1 MAFLDRASEAIRAAG
16 GRMTEQR
23 QTLITL
29 LANTSERI
37 DAETLHRRAQ
47 ERDPQINLA
56 TVYRTLDMLEAAQLI
71 RAQFISPDH
80 SRKYFTLAVEP
91 YHFTCRRCH
100 RVIAFASDLVELLKQ
115 NLETDLHV
123 QAFNA
128 CVCVEGLC
136 PECQAKEQREN
147 SRMGAT
153 LDQLTPGEKARVKR
167 IGGQGAV
174 RRRLMDM
181 GLVSGVEIELI
192 KAAPMG
198 DPLEYR
204 LRGYNLSLR
213 KAEAQM
219 VELEQ

>member
-1 MAFLDRASEAIRAAG
+1 
-16 GRMTEQR
+16 MTGQR
-23 QTLITL
+23 QMLIEL

-37 DAETLHRRAQ
+37 DAETLYRRAQ
-47 ERDPQINLA
+47 EYDPHINLA
-56 TVYRTLDMLEAAQLI
+56 TIYRTLEVLEAERLI

-100 RVIAFASDLVELLKQ
+100 QVIAFTSDLVELLKQ

-123 QAFNA
+123 QAMNA

-136 PECQAKEQREN
+136 SECQTREQKE
-147 SRMGAT
+147 SHMSTT

-167 IGGQGAV
+167 ISGQGV
-174 RRRLMDM
+174 VHRRLMDM
-181 GLVSGVEIELI
+181 GLVKGVEIELI

-198 DPLEYR
+198 DPLEFR

-219 VELEQ
+219 VELER

>member
-1 MAFLDRASEAIRAAG
+1 
-16 GRMTEQR
+16 
-23 QTLITL
+23 
-29 LANTSERI
+29 
-37 DAETLHRRAQ
+37 
-47 ERDPQINLA
+47 
-56 TVYRTLDMLEAAQLI
+56 MLEAAHLI

-80 SRKYFTLAVEP
+80 RRKYFTLAVEP

-115 NLETDLHV
+115 RLETDLHV
-123 QAFNA
+123 QALNA

-136 PECQAKEQREN
+136 PACQAEEQKEN
-147 SRMGAT
+147 SMSTT
-153 LDQLTPGEKARVKR
+153 LDQLTPGEKARVKH
-167 IGGQGAV
+167 IGGQGAI

-181 GLVSGVEIELI
+181 GLVRGVEIELI

-198 DPLEYR
+198 DPLEFR

-219 VELEQ
+219 VELEA

>member
-1 MAFLDRASEAIRAAG
+1 
-16 GRMTEQR
+16 MTGQR
-23 QTLITL
+23 QTLIAL
-29 LANTSERI
+29 LANTPERI

-47 ERDPQINLA
+47 ESDPQINLA
-56 TVYRTLDMLEAAQLI
+56 TVYRTLDMLEAAHLI

-136 PECQAKEQREN
+136 PECQAKEDGE
-147 SRMGAT
+147 SSMSAT
-153 LDQLTPGEKARVKR
+153 LDQLTPGEKARVKH

-198 DPLEYR
+198 DPLEFR

-219 VELEQ
+219 VELER